1 MQAMYEQ
8 TTLECKEHFNIR
20 IAAFTNDEGSAKQH
34 LEDFPRVIAGLVDIW
49 GTPAAQVYLDD
60 LIYNSRL
67 ENRVGFEKSVL
78 EELLLL
84 KTITQEAGNSA
95 QVIQLDDKKIA
106 LKAQKEA
113 KLAADKEE
121 RIRKANE
128 LIEKKAAESQA
139 LAQQEDPVA
148 LFEFTLAEYT
158 S

>member
-1 MQAMYEQ
+1 M
-8 TTLECKEHFNIR
+8 
-20 IAAFTNDEGSAKQH
+20 
-34 LEDFPRVIAGLVDIW
+34 W
-49 GTPAAQVYLDD
+49 GTLAAQVYLDD

-67 ENRVGFEKSVL
+67 ENRVGFEKNVL

-84 KTITQEAGNSA
+84 KSIAQEIGNGA
-95 QVIQLDDKKIA
+95 QVIQLDDKKMAI
-106 LKAQKEA
+106 KAQKEA

-121 RIRKANE
+121 KIRKANE

-139 LAQQEDPVA
+139 LVQQEDPVA